1 MCKGMYWTGI
11 VLASIGTAVAI
22 WLLDPSE
29 VLFPGLLTLF
39 SFSLIWT
46 TQDSRLRRENPKVL
60 VHRGSTG
67 LQSDDPRCKS
77 VVCIS
82 NPGVVAGTLTKIDYR
97 VKGKSDPDVRW
108 SWRSLHPRLA
118 RHLSQVPRSTLPVPL
133 LPGGLI
139 ALCTHPKIDPVP
151 EDAYLHLTFRM
162 GGYKERTMKW
172 RVEPLKSA
180 VEAEENEPRTS

>member
-1 MCKGMYWTGI
+1 MCRLVYWAGI
-11 VLASIGTAVAI
+11 ALGAIGTAVAI
-22 WLLDPSE
+22 CLLDPSK

-46 TQDSRLRRENPKVL
+46 TQDSRLTRENPKIL
-60 VHRGSTG
+60 VHRGSIG
-67 LQSDDPRCKS
+67 LLSRNTRRKE
-77 VVCIS
+77 VVCVS
-82 NPGVVAGTLTKIDYR
+82 NPGALAGTLTKIDYR
-97 VKGKSDPDVRW
+97 VRGESIPEVRW
-108 SWRSLHPRLA
+108 TWQSLYPELTPRPNEVVP
-118 RHLSQVPRSTLPVPL
+118 LSSPPVPL

-139 ALCTHPKIDPVP
+139 ALYTTTIIDPVP

-180 VEAEENEPRTS
+180 VEEGED